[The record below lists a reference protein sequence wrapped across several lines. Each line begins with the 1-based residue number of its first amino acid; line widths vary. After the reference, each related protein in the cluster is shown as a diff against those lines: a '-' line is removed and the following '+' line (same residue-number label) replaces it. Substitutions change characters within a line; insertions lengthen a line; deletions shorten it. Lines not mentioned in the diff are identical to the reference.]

1 MPQLDDD
8 DRIRARVVRCRNANL
23 LCAGPKIESRIEKL
37 WLTPPRMIRSAMAA
51 GIIIILLGIG
61 VGTLLAAPR

>member
-1 MPQLDDD
+1 
-8 DRIRARVVRCRNANL
+8 L

-51 GIIIILLGIG
+51 GIIIILLGIS